1 MFEYSIHTTGGTMPE
16 APQAPGGTASPPA
29 HLIAKPGVALGVI
42 VAIASAAQFMAVLD
56 TSIVL
61 VALPAMR
68 HSLGLSANVQQWVVD
83 GYLVAFGG
91 FLLLAARASDLVG
104 RVRVFQAGV
113 VLFSLASLVGG
124 LATDGTMLLIA
135 RAVQGLGAA
144 ALAPVSLSLITA
156 SHAHATAHQRTR
168 ALAIWTAAGSSA
180 GAAGMIIGG
189 VLTAELSWRWIFFVN
204 VPLGGAV
211 LAATIIWLLPAS
223 ATGGQRTHL
232 DLSDAL
238 AITLSTGLLVYG
250 VSAATEYGWGSAQV
264 IASLAGAAAL
274 LAVFILIERRSSHPL
289 VRLGIFR
296 NRGVSAGSIVM
307 LCAGVL
313 MTATFFFLSLY
324 FQQVLGYSALRAG
337 LAMVPMTV
345 LMVIA
350 ALACRALVPR
360 LGVRKLALSGA
371 LPTVAGLAWLTAIPA
386 QEPTYMVHVLVPTLL
401 IGAGL
406 GLMLLPANISATA
419 GLPPHE
425 AGLASGLVNVARQI
439 GGAVGLAALV
449 TAASTASGHALG
461 HVAIVHGYHVALA
474 ADAGIAGLAGV
485 AALFLP
491 VLGKTGPR
499 AANPGSSAAAPVR
512 QESAAT
518 VGSGA
523 EDPH

>member
-1 MFEYSIHTTGGTMPE
+1 MFGYSTDSKAGTMPE
-16 APQAPGGTASPPA
+16 VPPAPGGTAAPPA

-68 HSLGLSANVQQWVVD
+68 HSLGLSPDTQQWVVD

-91 FLLLAARASDLVG
+91 LLLLAARASDLFG
-104 RVRVFQAGV
+104 RTRVFQAGV
-113 VLFSLASLVGG
+113 VLFTLASLVGG

-135 RAVQGLGAA
+135 RAVQGIGAA

-156 SHAHATAHQRTR
+156 SHAHATPHQRTR
-168 ALAIWTAAGSSA
+168 AIAIWTAAGSSA

-189 VLTAELSWRWIFFVN
+189 VLTAELSWRWVFFVN
-204 VPLGGAV
+204 VPLGAAV
-211 LAATIIWLLPAS
+211 LAATVAWLLPAS
-223 ATGGQRTHL
+223 ATGGQRNRL
-232 DLSDAL
+232 DVPGAL
-238 AITLSTGLLVYG
+238 TITLGTGLLVYG
-250 VSAATEYGWGSAQV
+250 VSAATEYGWGSVAV
-264 IASLAGAAAL
+264 IAALAGSAAMLGAFL
-274 LAVFILIERRSSHPL
+274 LLERKASQPL

-296 NRGVSAGSIVM
+296 NRGVSAGSSVM

-324 FQQVLGYSALRAG
+324 FQQVLDYSALRAG
-337 LAMVPMTV
+337 LAMVPMTL
-345 LMVIA
+345 LMVIS
-350 ALACRALVPR
+350 ALACRALVPV
-360 LGVRKLALSGA
+360 LGTRTLALAGA
-371 LPTVAGLAWLTAIPA
+371 LPTAAGLLWLTTIPA
-386 QEPTYMVHVLVPTLL
+386 QQPTYLVHVLGPTLL

-449 TAASTASGHALG
+449 TAASTATGHATS
-461 HVAIVHGYHVALA
+461 HHAIVHGYHIALA
-474 ADAGIAGLAGV
+474 ADAAIAGLAAA
-485 AALFLP
+485 AALLLP
-491 VLGKTGPR
+491 AIGKSATR
-499 AANPGSSAAAPVR
+499 TANPAPRGWALRVDAGR
-512 QESAAT
+512 
-518 VGSGA
+518 
-523 EDPH
+523 